1 MADKRPHEMNRK
13 ELARHLAACPR
24 HSAAWREA
32 HEVWEVR
39 FERISKMG
47 SYARI
52 SILACALLIAL
63 VTLLR

>member
-1 MADKRPHEMNRK
+1 MTTKPPHEMNRK
-13 ELARHLAACPR
+13 ELARHLADCPR

-32 HEVWEVR
+32 HEVWQVR
-39 FERISKMG
+39 FDRISKMG

-63 VTLLR
+63 ITLLR